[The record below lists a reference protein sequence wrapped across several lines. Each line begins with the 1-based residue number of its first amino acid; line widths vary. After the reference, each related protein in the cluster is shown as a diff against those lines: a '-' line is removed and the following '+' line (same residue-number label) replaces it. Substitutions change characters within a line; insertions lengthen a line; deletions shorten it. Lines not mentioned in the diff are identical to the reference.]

1 MKRNGETKRRRN
13 VAEEI
18 EGGGGGGEDPA
29 MWENL
34 DRNFRQVQTVLDRN
48 RTLIQQVNENHQ
60 SRIADNMSKNVA
72 LIQEL
77 NGNISKVVSMY
88 SDLNTNFSSAFHGG
102 KNVHDGGGGGG
113 TGTRA

>member
-13 VAEEI
+13 VAEEA
-18 EGGGGGGEDPA
+18 EQGGEDPA

-34 DRNFRQVQTVLDRN
+34 DQNFRQVQSVLDRN
-48 RTLIQQVNENHQ
+48 RSLIQQVNDNHQ
-60 SRIADNMSKNVA
+60 SKMADNMSKNVA

-88 SDLNTNFSSAFHGG
+88 SDINTNFSSAFHGG
-102 KNVHDGGGGGG
+102 NNRHDGGGGGA
-113 TGTRA
+113 GTRAN

>member
-13 VAEEI
+13 VAEEA
-18 EGGGGGGEDPA
+18 EQGGEDPA

-34 DRNFRQVQTVLDRN
+34 DRNFIQVQSVLDRN
-48 RTLIQQVNENHQ
+48 RSLIQQVNDNHQ
-60 SRIADNMSKNVA
+60 SKMADNMSKNVA

-88 SDLNTNFSSAFHGG
+88 SNINTKFSSAFHGG
-102 KNVHDGGGGGG
+102 NNGHEGGGGGA
-113 TGTRA
+113 GTRAN

>member
-13 VAEEI
+13 VAEEA
-18 EGGGGGGEDPA
+18 EQGGGGEDPA

-34 DRNFRQVQTVLDRN
+34 DRNFRQVQSVLDRN
-48 RTLIQQVNENHQ
+48 RSLIQQVNDNHQ
-60 SRIADNMSKNVA
+60 SRMADNMSKNVA

-77 NGNISKVVSMY
+77 NGNISKVVNMY
-88 SDLNTNFSSAFHGG
+88 SDLNTSFSSGFHGG
-102 KNVHDGGGGGG
+102 KNGHDGGGA

>member
-13 VAEEI
+13 VAEEAAQ
-18 EGGGGGGEDPA
+18 GGGGEDPA

-34 DRNFRQVQTVLDRN
+34 DRNFRQVQSVLDRN
-48 RTLIQQVNENHQ
+48 RSLIQQVNDNHQ
-60 SRIADNMSKNVA
+60 SRMADNMSKNVA

-77 NGNISKVVSMY
+77 NGNITKVVSMY

-102 KNVHDGGGGGG
+102 KNGHDGGSA
-113 TGTRA
+113 GTRAN

>member
-13 VAEEI
+13 VAEDA
-18 EGGGGGGEDPA
+18 GQGGGGGEDPA

-34 DRNFRQVQTVLDRN
+34 DRNFRQVQSVLDRN
-48 RTLIQQVNENHQ
+48 RSLIQQVNDNHQ
-60 SRIADNMSKNVA
+60 SRMADNMSKNVA

-77 NGNISKVVSMY
+77 NGNITKVVSMY

-102 KNVHDGGGGGG
+102 KNGHEGGSS
-113 TGTRA
+113 GTRAN

>member
-13 VAEEI
+13 VAEET
-18 EGGGGGGEDPA
+18 EQEDPE

-34 DRNFRQVQTVLDRN
+34 DRNFRQVQSVLDRN
-48 RTLIQQVNENHQ
+48 RSLIQQVNDNHQ
-60 SRIADNMSKNVA
+60 SRMADNMSKNVA

-88 SDLNTNFSSAFHGG
+88 SDLNTNFSSAIHGG
-102 KNVHDGGGGGG
+102 KNGHDGGGGG
-113 TGTRA
+113 TGTRAN

>member
-13 VAEEI
+13 VAEEA
-18 EGGGGGGEDPA
+18 EQGGGGEDPA

-34 DRNFRQVQTVLDRN
+34 DRNFRQVQSVLDRN
-48 RTLIQQVNENHQ
+48 RSLIQQVNDNHQ
-60 SRIADNMSKNVA
+60 SRMADNMSKNVA

-88 SDLNTNFSSAFHGG
+88 SDLNTNFSTAFHGE
-102 KNVHDGGGGGG
+102 KNGHDGGGAA
-113 TGTRA
+113 GTRA